1 MANHDRPQDEQA
13 ILPEESDVMMASFEQ
28 AIANHDQQHYS
39 LRLYI
44 AGATSRSRQ
53 AIENL
58 KAVCEIHLQGRYELE
73 VIDVYQS
80 PLQMQRDNVLALP
93 TLVKKLPLPLR
104 HIIGDLSNI
113 EKVLVGL
120 DLVPK

>member
-1 MANHDRPQDEQA
+1 MVNHDKPQAEQA
-13 ILPEESDVMMASFEQ
+13 MPPEENEALTASFEQ
-28 AIANHDQQHYS
+28 AIANREQQHYS

-44 AGATSRSRQ
+44 AGATPRSRQ

-58 KAVCEIHLQGRYELE
+58 KSVCEIHLQGRYELE
-73 VIDVYQS
+73 VIDVYQTPS
-80 PLQMQRDNVLALP
+80 QMKRDNVVALP

-104 HIIGDLSNI
+104 HIIGDLSNT